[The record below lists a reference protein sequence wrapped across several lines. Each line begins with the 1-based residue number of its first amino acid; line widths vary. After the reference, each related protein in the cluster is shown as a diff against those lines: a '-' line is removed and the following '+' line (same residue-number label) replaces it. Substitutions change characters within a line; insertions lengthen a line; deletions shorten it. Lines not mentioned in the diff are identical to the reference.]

1 MSFAHLFDQ
10 LPLVLQQLILE
21 HIDSFDARAKAC
33 CVSKAWRKDAA
44 RWIAHATREWPGELV
59 GQPLATAGLCR
70 PTRIHTSPYFTA
82 GTLLPPYWS
91 GIRNANALVYGV
103 ATAPATEADARAY
116 CRARCASEGFKSV
129 YRHGGPPL
137 AFSELRDLIAGVLGG
152 TPFHSTQVPFFGVGS
167 LGRRTTG
174 DVLYLL
180 KQVAPDVEL
189 TDAAG
194 ALLNDFL
201 AALARAFASKGTD
214 VLSAIDELIPDSDWL
229 REEAQAGN
237 LMTITATTRMT
248 ISGELGMEGPSSRT
262 LFRAVEAAMVD
273 VLERASQVAIEE
285 QRTTVA
291 GDTFVQKVLGA
302 EPIARLLDSDPAW
315 GQIRPSLLGGRHAAC
330 ETWEATLAFPI
341 PLGSNNAE
349 HLDVMREF
357 QEEYPTDEE
366 NDYVEGDPNFGIEDA
381 VSRIACALMDWGA
394 ESIRAVHFHPD
405 CDSNNLFPTLI
416 VGELPGPA
424 LCGFAFI
431 VNRQD

>member
-1 MSFAHLFDQ
+1 M
-10 LPLVLQQLILE
+10 LQQLILE
-21 HIDSFDARAKAC
+21 HIDSFAARAKAC
-33 CVSKAWRKDAA
+33 CVSKAWRKDAG
-44 RWIAHATREWPGELV
+44 RWIAHATRKWPGGLA
-59 GQPLATAGLCR
+59 GQPISAWDGLQAR
-70 PTRIHTSPYFTA
+70 PGHRAYSPYFAA
-82 GTLLPPYWS
+82 GTLLPPYWAQIS
-91 GIRNANALVYGV
+91 DTLVYGLS
-103 ATAPATEADARAY
+103 TATEADARTY
-116 CRARCASEGFKSV
+116 CRARCASEKV
-129 YRHGGPPL
+129 YFGSMATIQKL
-137 AFSELRDLIAGVLGG
+137 NKAVAEKFGG
-152 TPFHSTQVPFFGVGS
+152 TDRGYFEVKFFGMGS
-167 LGRRTTG
+167 LARPTTS
-174 DVLYLL
+174 DIFQLL

-194 ALLNDFL
+194 ALLNDFFV
-201 AALARAFASKGTD
+201 ALTRAFTSKGTQDAD
-214 VLSAIDELIPDSDWL
+214 VLGAIDELVPDSTWL
-229 REEAQAGN
+229 QEAAQTGQ
-237 LMTITATTRMT
+237 LT
-248 ISGELGMEGPSSRT
+248 LGDDETEHMMEKEIRAWPSDT
-262 LFRAVEAAMVD
+262 LLRAVETAMVE
-273 VLERASQVAIEE
+273 VLSTASEEATEE
-285 QRTTVA
+285 QRTTVGSGPRTP
-291 GDTFVQKVLGA
+291 GDTFVQKMLGA

-405 CDSNNLFPTLI
+405 SDSNNLHPTII

-431 VNRQD
+431 VDRQD